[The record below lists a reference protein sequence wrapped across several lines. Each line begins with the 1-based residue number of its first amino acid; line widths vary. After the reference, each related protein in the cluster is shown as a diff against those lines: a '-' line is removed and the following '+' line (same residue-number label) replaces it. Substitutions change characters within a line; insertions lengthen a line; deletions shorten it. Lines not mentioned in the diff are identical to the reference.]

1 MMSLPRVSWMRPT
14 MPVVP
19 GVVPTYTAR
28 LTVEVNAPSSGIV
41 APSAP
46 SILRYA
52 PFSGSTAAVM
62 PMKPLRATT
71 PPMVSCAL
79 MVART

>member
-1 MMSLPRVSWMRPT
+1 MIANVVIVRFSVNVLSSSRNWPLSRTPGMMSLPRVSWMRPT
-14 MPVVP
+14 MPVVA

-46 SILRYA
+46 SILR
-52 PFSGSTAAVM
+52 
-62 PMKPLRATT
+62 
-71 PPMVSCAL
+71 
-79 MVART
+79 